1 MGLSVCLPFTQLE
14 MTTTTHR
21 RKTLLEMFTDNT
33 AGESY
38 AQGRLQTVETES
50 GSVALVAYG
59 WLKLAEYNERREAVT
74 IFTGHKSLGSSVL
87 TRYINSA
94 KEVAKDRRN
103 VILSGESPT
112 IDQPNEGTKFIGN
125 YVNFSTNL
133 SSVEK
138 DAVNLATRSINL
150 LV

>member
-1 MGLSVCLPFTQLE
+1 
-14 MTTTTHR
+14 MTTTTNQ
-21 RKTLLEMFTDNT
+21 KQAMLEMFTDNT

-74 IFTGHKSLGSSVL
+74 VFTGHRALNSRIAS
-87 TRYINSA
+87 RYLNDII
-94 KEVAKDRRN
+94 EVASERRN
-103 VILSGESPT
+103 VILSGESPVLGK
-112 IDQPNEGTKFIGN
+112 PNSGSDYIGE
-125 YVNFSTNL
+125 YVNFSSKL
-133 SSVEK
+133 SAVEQK
-138 DAVNLATRSINL
+138 AVQAVVESIRI